1 MNYVCLC
8 GRIGSDIEL
17 KKTQSGVSVIKF
29 PLAVD
34 RRYQQDGERITD
46 WIDIEAWRST
56 AEFIEKWFAKGDPI
70 ILCGEIRTSVW
81 TDNEGSKHKRAY
93 MMANAAEFVP
103 QKKKQDANA
112 LSTNAD
118 GQGAIFAPK
127 AGTLPPTSENA
138 IQSRTAAFPTSPAEE
153 WEQVQLE
160 EEDVPF

>member
-118 GQGAIFAPK
+118 GQGATFAPK
-127 AGTLPPTSENA
+127 AGNLPPTSENA
-138 IQSRTAAFPTSPAEE
+138 IQSRTAAFPTNPTEE

-160 EEDVPF
+160 EEDAPF

>member
-81 TDNEGSKHKRAY
+81 TDNEGGKHKRAY
-93 MMANAAEFVP
+93 MMANVAEFVP
-103 QKKKQDANA
+103 QKKQDADA
-112 LSTNAD
+112 LSANAD
-118 GQGAIFAPK
+118 GQRATFAPK

-138 IQSRTAAFPTSPAEE
+138 IQSRTAAFPTNPTEE
-153 WEQVQLE
+153 REQVQLE
-160 EEDVPF
+160 EEDLPF